1 MGKIIAIAN
10 NKGGV
15 GKTTTAVNFA
25 AALRLRGYDVLLID
39 CDGQCNLTETLRVPS
54 DGGNLYDTLRN
65 PTHTIKP
72 VRLLS
77 VERGAGVL
85 DALPASPDLS
95 ALDSEL
101 SKAPDRVTRLAGIVE
116 RYRDGY
122 DVIVIDTPPTLG
134 LLSVS
139 ALYASD
145 AAILTLQPHYLAVQG
160 LVTLSDTIRTIGAN
174 RGRALPFSILF
185 TQADNRKSLHRLVIE
200 QVNASGYDV
209 HAATIR
215 ENIAL
220 AEAPATGTDIFRY
233 KPNSNGA
240 RDYTAFC
247 VEYLKRNKDIKHTKH
262 GYK

>member
-15 GKTTTAVNFA
+15 GKTTTAVNLA

-39 CDGQCNLTETLRVPS
+39 SDGQCNLTETLRVPT
-54 DGGNLYDTLRN
+54 DGGTIYDAMKDARRQIT
-65 PTHTIKP
+65 P

-77 VERGAGVL
+77 PEGKAGVL
-85 DALPASPDLS
+85 DAIPASRDLS
-95 ALDSEL
+95 ALDLEL
-101 SKAPDRVTRLAGIVE
+101 SKAPDRLTRFAKIVE
-116 RYRDGY
+116 TYRDGY
-122 DVIVIDTPPTLG
+122 DAILIDTPPALG

-145 AAILTLQPHYLAVQG
+145 AAILTMQPHYLAVRG
-160 LVTLSDTIRTIGAN
+160 LVTLSETIKTIGTN
-174 RGRALPFSILF
+174 RGRALPFTILF
-185 TQADNRKSLHRLVIE
+185 TQTDGRKSLHRLVIE
-200 QVNASGYDV
+200 QVQASGHTV
-209 HAATIR
+209 ANTTIR

-240 RDYTAFC
+240 RDYATFC
-247 VEYLKRNKDIKHTKH
+247 GEYLRANKDIRHTKH

>member
-15 GKTTTAVNFA
+15 GKTTTAVNLA
-25 AALRLRGYDVLLID
+25 AALRLRGYDVLLVD
-39 CDGQCNLTETLRVPS
+39 YDGQCNLTETLRVPA
-54 DGGNLYDTLRN
+54 DGG
-65 PTHTIKP
+65 TIYEAMGSRP
-72 VRLLS
+72 RQVTPARLLS
-77 VERGAGVL
+77 VDGKTGVL
-85 DALPASPDLS
+85 DVLPASPDLA
-95 ALDSEL
+95 ALDLEL
-101 SKAPDRVTRLAGIVE
+101 SKAPDRLTRFAGIVE
-116 RYRDGY
+116 TYRQGY
-122 DVIVIDTPPTLG
+122 DVVLVDTPPALG

-139 ALYASD
+139 ALYAAD
-145 AAILTLQPHYLAVQG
+145 AAILTLQPHYLAVRG
-160 LVTLSDTIRTIGAN
+160 LVTLSDTIKTIGTN

-209 HAATIR
+209 HTTTIR

-233 KPNSNGA
+233 KRNSNGA
-240 RDYTAFC
+240 KDYAAFC
-247 VEYLKRNKDIKHTKH
+247 DEYLRANKDIRHTKH

>member
-15 GKTTTAVNFA
+15 GKTTTAVNLA

-39 CDGQCNLTETLRVPS
+39 SDGQCNLTETLRVPT
-54 DGGNLYDTLRN
+54 DGGTIYDAMKDARRQIT
-65 PTHTIKP
+65 P

-77 VERGAGVL
+77 PEGKAGVL
-85 DALPASPDLS
+85 DAIPASRDLS
-95 ALDSEL
+95 ALDLEL
-101 SKAPDRVTRLAGIVE
+101 SKAPDRVTRLGRIVDT
-116 RYRDGY
+116 YRNGY
-122 DVIVIDTPPTLG
+122 DVVLIDTPPALG

-145 AAILTLQPHYLAVQG
+145 AAILTMQPHYLAVRG
-160 LVTLSDTIRTIGAN
+160 LVTLSDTIKTIGTN

-185 TQADNRKSLHRLVIE
+185 TQADTRKNLHALVIE
-200 QVNASGYDV
+200 QVRASGYDV

-233 KPNSNGA
+233 KPRSNGA
-240 RDYTAFC
+240 RDYDAFC
-247 VEYLKRNKDIKHTKH
+247 GEYLRANKDIKHTRH

>member
-15 GKTTTAVNFA
+15 GKTTTAVNVA

-39 CDGQCNLTETLRVPS
+39 CDGQCNLTETLRVAT
-54 DGGNLYDTLRN
+54 DGGTLYDAMGN
-65 PTHTIKP
+65 PNRKIEP

-77 VERGAGVL
+77 PGNGAGVL

-95 ALDSEL
+95 AMDLEL
-101 SKAPDRVTRLAGIVE
+101 SKAPDRLTRFARVAE
-116 RYRDGY
+116 TYRDGY
-122 DVIVIDTPPTLG
+122 DAILIDTPPTLG

-145 AAILTLQPHYLAVQG
+145 AAILTLQPHYLAVRG
-160 LVTLSDTIRTIGAN
+160 LVALSDTIKTIETN
-174 RGRALPFSILF
+174 RGRALPFTILF
-185 TQADNRKSLHRLVIE
+185 TQTDGRKSLHRLVIE
-200 QVNASGYDV
+200 QVNASGYNV
-209 HAATIR
+209 AATMIR
-215 ENIAL
+215 DNIAL

-240 RDYTAFC
+240 RDYATFC
-247 VEYLKRNKDIKHTKH
+247 GEYLRANKDIRHTKH

>member
-1 MGKIIAIAN
+1 MAKIIAIAN

-39 CDGQCNLTETLRVPS
+39 CDGQCNLTETLRVPTE
-54 DGGNLYDTLRN
+54 GGTLYDLLSN
-65 PTHTIKP
+65 PTRKTTP
-72 VRLLS
+72 ARLLS

-95 ALDSEL
+95 ALDLEL
-101 SKAPDRVTRLAGIVE
+101 SSAKDRVTRLAGIVG
-116 RYRDGY
+116 RFRDLY
-122 DVIVIDTPPTLG
+122 DVILIDTPPALG

-145 AAILTLQPHYLAVQG
+145 AAILTLQPHYLAVRG
-160 LVTLSDTIRTIGAN
+160 LVTLSETIKTIGTN
-174 RGRALPFSILF
+174 RGRALPFTILF
-185 TQADNRKSLHRLVIE
+185 SQTDGRKSLHRLVIE
-200 QVNASGYDV
+200 QVNASGYTV
-209 HAATIR
+209 HATTIR
-215 ENIAL
+215 DNIAL

-240 RDYTAFC
+240 KDYAAFC
-247 VEYLKRNKDIKHTKH
+247 GEYLRANKDIKHTRH